1 MLPLKIQTGEDW
13 ECMRPYRNLQGP
25 TCFSYNIGGTHY
37 ISLDDVITTNTGS
50 LTDKESRGNM
60 RGITDTDR
68 AWLKQDL
75 SYIPADTPIVVTTH
89 ILYKYLGLQ
98 TIMDNKKNNV

>member
-1 MLPLKIQTGEDW
+1 
-13 ECMRPYRNLQGP
+13 MRPYRNLQGP

-50 LTDKESRGNM
+50 LTYKESRGNM
-60 RGITDTDR
+60 RGITDTDM

-98 TIMDNKKNNV
+98 TIMDNKKKGK